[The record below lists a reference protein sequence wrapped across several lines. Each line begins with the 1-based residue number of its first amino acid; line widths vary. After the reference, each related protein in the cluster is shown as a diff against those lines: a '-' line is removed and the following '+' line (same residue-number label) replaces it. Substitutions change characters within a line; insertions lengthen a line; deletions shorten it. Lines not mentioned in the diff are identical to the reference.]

1 MLISFLTCTNN
12 LKTGLKILRHLSQF
26 HLFSIPLAVDIDKVS
41 EDMKMEL
48 VELQSDTVLK
58 QNYMDIGVPE
68 FYKFLSRDKFPKL
81 LSESTKIMT
90 MFGSTY
96 MTMFGSTYICQQFF
110 SSMKINKTVLRSKLT
125 DDHLAATLRLVS
137 SQDIKTNIDVLVE
150 AKRCQLSGQKMDLN

>member
-1 MLISFLTCTNN
+1 MKEYANIISDLHKQFKNWFEDFETLEP
-12 LKTGLKILRHLSQF
+12 QF
-26 HLFSIPLAVDIDKVS
+26 HLFSIPFAVDIDKVS
-41 EDMKMEL
+41 EDIQMEL
-48 VELQSDTVLK
+48 
-58 QNYMDIGVPE
+58 DIGVPE

-125 DDHLAATLRLVS
+125 DDHLAATLRLAS

>member
-1 MLISFLTCTNN
+1 M
-12 LKTGLKILRHLSQF
+12 
-26 HLFSIPLAVDIDKVS
+26 
-41 EDMKMEL
+41 
-48 VELQSDTVLK
+48 ELQSDIVLK
-58 QNYMDIGVPE
+58 QKYMDIGVPE

-81 LSESTKIMT
+81 LSEVTK
-90 MFGSTY
+90 S

-125 DDHLAATLRLVS
+125 DDHLAATLRLAS

>member
-26 HLFSIPLAVDIDKVS
+26 HLFLIPFAVDIDKVS
-41 EDMKMEL
+41 EDMQMEL
-48 VELQSDTVLK
+48 VEPQSDTVFK
-58 QNYMDIGVPE
+58 QKNMDIGVPE

-81 LSESTKIMT
+81 LSEFTKIMT

-96 MTMFGSTYICQQFF
+96 LCEQFF

-125 DDHLAATLRLVS
+125 DDHLAATLRLAS

-150 AKRCQLSGQKMDLN
+150 ANVAS